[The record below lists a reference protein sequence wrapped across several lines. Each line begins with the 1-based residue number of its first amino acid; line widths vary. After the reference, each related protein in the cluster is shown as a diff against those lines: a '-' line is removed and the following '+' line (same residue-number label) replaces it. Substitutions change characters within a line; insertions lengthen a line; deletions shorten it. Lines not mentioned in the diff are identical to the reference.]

1 MFIYE
6 LFVPHKHEL
15 SIYLLIWCVLFFV
28 SLFELS
34 ERTLVMT
41 IIPQEL
47 ADEETENQQQK

>member
-1 MFIYE
+1 MFFYE